1 MSELP
6 VRKRPYKFFVSYS
19 HKDYTSVAELVRWL
33 DGVAGLKVWWDD
45 RRLSVGS
52 MIPSALPN
60 AIKQAQ
66 AAIFFISQE
75 SARSGWVR
83 EEYGAALLQR
93 TKFDDY
99 RIIAIKI
106 DDAPI
111 PDFLQTTKWVEMA
124 GGKLDVRA
132 ALGLLNALYPSNAAN
147 PARGSRDIY
156 VSRSW
161 RTNEAATADAACSY
175 FGKAGF
181 RLVGDSEDQKMFDPN
196 NRVRSIMSSCGA
208 VVALVPDRGSGQTS
222 PFIITEIKLAA
233 ELGLPY
239 LLIGDDTVLIDIELV
254 DNALERQVF
263 SLTELASN
271 KQLGAS
277 LVDIIWENYKQ
288 PISPHYAFY
297 GASLRQENGISECV
311 CNTIEIVTG
320 MECIMGQNL
329 YGQHAQREI
338 INRIANALFM
348 LADIS
353 GGDNKNTIIEAGIAR
368 GVETPLILLD
378 TGEPRP
384 TLFMF
389 RDLEV
394 NFYKDSVDLL
404 GIVHRLVYPYR
415 RRIINSELIDI

>member
-19 HKDYTSVAELVRWL
+19 HKDYTSVAELVHWL

-45 RRLSVGS
+45 RRLPVGS

-60 AIKQAQ
+60 AIKQSQ
-66 AAIFFISQE
+66 AAIFFISQD

-93 TKFDDY
+93 TKSNDY
-99 RIIAIKI
+99 RIITIKT

-124 GGKLDVRA
+124 GGKLDAQVA
-132 ALGLLNALYPSNAAN
+132 IGLLNALYPSNAAN
-147 PARGSRDIY
+147 PASGSHDVYI
-156 VSRSW
+156 SRSW
-161 RTNEAATADAACSY
+161 RANESATADAACVY
-175 FGKAGF
+175 FCKAGF

-208 VVALVPDRGSGQTS
+208 VIALVPDRGNGQTS
-222 PFIITEIKLAA
+222 PFIITEIRLAA

-239 LLIGDDTVLIDIELV
+239 LLITDDNVLIDPELV

-263 SLTELASN
+263 SLAELASN
-271 KQLGAS
+271 EELGSS
-277 LVDIIWENYKQ
+277 LVDILWEGYKQ
-288 PISPHYAFY
+288 PISPHYVFY
-297 GASLRQENGISECV
+297 GASLRQENGISEYV
-311 CNTIEIVTG
+311 CNAVEIVTG
-320 MECIMGQNL
+320 LECIMGQNL

-338 INRIANALFM
+338 ITRITNALFM

-353 GGDNKNTIIEAGIAR
+353 GDNKNTIIEAGIAR
-368 GVETPLILLD
+368 GVGTPVMLLD

-404 GIVHRLVYPYR
+404 GIVHRIVYPYR
-415 RRIINSELIDI
+415 RRILNSELIEV